1 MATSSPFFLARTS
14 IFHSI
19 KPFSNIT
26 LSPFKTPHF
35 HLRSTRM
42 ERSEIKAEN
51 QVGEDGKK
59 KKKIFVAGATGKTGK
74 RIVDQLLAKG
84 FSVKAGVR
92 DTDKAKTT
100 FPNQNQD
107 LQFVKADVTEGSDKL
122 AEAIGDD
129 SDAVICATD
138 LPLVAPFLLPPSIPH
153 RCTASSITS
162 SVLVGGRINDRRTAS
177 VTSSVIHRVG
187 LGPAR
192 SEGSVTSSVIHRV
205 GLGPARIEACRKGGV
220 SKFILVSSILVNGAA
235 MGQLLNP
242 AYIILN
248 VFGFVLVAKLKA
260 EEYIRKSGI
269 DYTIIRPGG
278 LKNDPPKGNIVM
290 EPEDTLSEGSIS
302 RDQVAEVAVEALL
315 HQQSS
320 YKVVEIVA
328 RTEAPKKTFEEL
340 FGSIKER

>member
-129 SDAVICATD
+129 SDAVICATGFQYSWD
-138 LPLVAPFLLPPSIPH
+138 LFAPWKVDYYGTVNLV
-153 RCTASSITS
+153 
-162 SVLVGGRINDRRTAS
+162 
-177 VTSSVIHRVG
+177 
-187 LGPAR
+187 
-192 SEGSVTSSVIHRV
+192 
-205 GLGPARIEACRKGGV
+205 EACRKGGV